1 MSPKFKSAHLHKNP
15 SQSSLGG
22 IFYLQCI
29 NLCDKLKQIS
39 ARISSRLY
47 PLLKVICKPEAV
59 HSRANRKGGGNG
71 LRTITL
77 CIVVQHIVKFA
88 ASLHPKMYTAPKASG
103 QSCGTDNCMCAA
115 TIAIYRLIYTICQI
129 QSTCWCGND
138 REEYSPVLA
147 VFCLAVPAAIN
158 GNSDDIVKGNSAV
171 SVMVDRNILTVRID
185 DNLFPVLPLGP
196 AIINV
201 LCGSQNRGRK
211 QDQEKY

>member
-1 MSPKFKSAHLHKNP
+1 
-15 SQSSLGG
+15 
-22 IFYLQCI
+22 
-29 NLCDKLKQIS
+29 
-39 ARISSRLY
+39 
-47 PLLKVICKPEAV
+47 
-59 HSRANRKGGGNG
+59 
-71 LRTITL
+71 
-77 CIVVQHIVKFA
+77 
-88 ASLHPKMYTAPKASG
+88 MYTAPKASG
-103 QSCGTDNCMCAA
+103 QSDGTDNCMCEA

-158 GNSDDIVKGNSAV
+158 GNSDDIVKGNPAV
-171 SVMVDRNILTVRID
+171 SVLVDRNILTVRID
-185 DNLFPVLPLGP
+185 DNLFPVLPLGL